1 MGVIRWLR
9 HEHSVWMTGRF
20 HEMMRANISH
30 DLCPRDN
37 LGMELVLQSRLSV
50 MFDGKL
56 VIMGTDSLRSYT
68 REYVNSAQCS
78 RIRGTY
84 IVIIR
89 GHLVG

>member
-1 MGVIRWLR
+1 
-9 HEHSVWMTGRF
+9 
-20 HEMMRANISH
+20 MMRANISH
-30 DLCPRDN
+30 DLCSRDD

-50 MFDGKL
+50 ILDGKV

-78 RIRGTY
+78 RFRGTY

-89 GHLVG
+89 CHPVG